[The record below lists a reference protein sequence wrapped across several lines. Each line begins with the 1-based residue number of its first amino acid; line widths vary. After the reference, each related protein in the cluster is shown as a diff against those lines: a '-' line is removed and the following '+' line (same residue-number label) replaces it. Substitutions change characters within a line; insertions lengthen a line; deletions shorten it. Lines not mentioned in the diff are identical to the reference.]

1 MGRAPTTCETGVS
14 STLGEQGGPETKKCS
29 FGAVSVTYLGHI
41 ISQEGVAMDPAKISA
56 VENWPCPRS
65 LRALRGFLGLTGY
78 YRKFIAGYSGVAA
91 PLTALLKKKAFRWT
105 EEVEAAFGQLKQALM
120 MAPLLQIPDFS

>member
-41 ISQEGVAMDPAKISA
+41 ISQEGVAMDPTKISA
-56 VENWPCPRS
+56 VEDWPRPFTTGTSRFPRS
-65 LRALRGFLGLTGY
+65 H
-78 YRKFIAGYSGVAA
+78 
-91 PLTALLKKKAFRWT
+91 
-105 EEVEAAFGQLKQALM
+105 
-120 MAPLLQIPDFS
+120 